1 MIVMLTVLTYQSI
14 ADLYFRQALIFM
26 LERQE
31 RRALLLLISV
41 AIVVIASHLIL
52 DAVGKRP
59 FAVPYSDASG
69 DGEMVSLTGSIDH
82 LSLTK
87 SGVHLILQVNNTS
100 VFIANP
106 IAQNLTLHTG
116 ENISV
121 IGIVQTYQ
129 GKKEVVVLA
138 ASDISALP

>member
-1 MIVMLTVLTYQSI
+1 
-14 ADLYFRQALIFM
+14 M

-87 SGVHLILQVNNTS
+87 SGGHLILQVNNTS
-100 VFIANP
+100 IFIANP
-106 IAQNLTLHTG
+106 IAQNLSLHKG

-121 IGIVQTYQ
+121 IGIVQAYQ
-129 GKKEVVVLA
+129 GKKEVVVVGV
-138 ASDISALP
+138 SDISVHT

>member
-1 MIVMLTVLTYQSI
+1 
-14 ADLYFRQALIFM
+14 M

-41 AIVVIASHLIL
+41 AIVVITSHLIL
-52 DAVGKRP
+52 DTLGKRP

-69 DGEMVSLTGSIDH
+69 DGVLVSLTGSIDH

-87 SGVHLILQVNNTS
+87 SGGHLILQVYNTS
-100 VFIANP
+100 VFIGNP
-106 IAQNLTLHTG
+106 IAQNLTLHNG